1 MKKHRIIRKIE
12 KEEKV
17 YFSETKAVKPI
28 SSVDKIENS
37 KSLSVIH
44 GCAEYDN
51 RHLLF
56 VNKLYKTP
64 SGFYI
69 YWEKTEDNSYYVTI
83 YHKYEHTSEVLIYLA
98 QLNK

>member
-1 MKKHRIIRKIE
+1 MKKHRVIRKIE
-12 KEEKV
+12 KKEGLF
-17 YFSETKAVKPI
+17 FSESHMVNPI
-28 SSVDKIENS
+28 SSVDKIEKS

-44 GCAEYDN
+44 GHAEYDN
-51 RHLLF
+51 KHLTF